1 MVRTTPEAGRLCPPG
16 RVGANRSIRC
26 RTRLVPRRPTG
37 REFRGGNW
45 RIGGPARGGMRL
57 AAEFW
62 GEMGLL
68 RQAFV
73 DLVTGRSGIEG
84 F

>member
-1 MVRTTPEAGRLCPPG
+1 
-16 RVGANRSIRC
+16 
-26 RTRLVPRRPTG
+26 
-37 REFRGGNW
+37 
-45 RIGGPARGGMRL
+45 MRL